1 MHDLKKPI
9 SNDYFRFTS
18 TKMVAE
24 RKEPGP
30 EDPGAGGP
38 DQQPMEGFCV
48 SCGENVRRQ
57 ISIVTSLLASFY
69 SLPLPSVVHGNCSIH
84 IEREC
89 PCLLSNCCMTRQMSA
104 NPNLFP

>member
-9 SNDYFRFTS
+9 SNDYFRLIS

-38 DQQPMEGFCV
+38 DQQPMEAEGFCV

-57 ISIVTSLLASFY
+57 ISIVISLLMSF
-69 SLPLPSVVHGNCSIH
+69 
-84 IEREC
+84 
-89 PCLLSNCCMTRQMSA
+89 
-104 NPNLFP
+104 

>member
-57 ISIVTSLLASFY
+57 ISIVTSLLMSF
-69 SLPLPSVVHGNCSIH
+69 
-84 IEREC
+84 
-89 PCLLSNCCMTRQMSA
+89 
-104 NPNLFP
+104 